1 MEQNKE
7 KLNSKM
13 ESKRFTLA
21 CIMIACG
28 IGLIFWGFAVEPV
41 GIISASVLSGSGEI
55 LFFAGCLLSLD
66 SYVNFKINKYIN
78 KDKNEQ
84 DK

>member
-1 MEQNKE
+1 MEQNEE

-13 ESKRFTLA
+13 ESKRFALA

-28 IGLIFWGFAVEPV
+28 IGLIFGGFAVDPV

-66 SYVNFKINKYIN
+66 SYVNFKINKYIHNGTKDNN
-78 KDKNEQ
+78 K
-84 DK
+84 